1 MCVTILEKPFFMQDG
16 KLSPTFGRQLRLA
29 FLSNGA
35 DKTTSLP
42 KARTEEKHVYDGND
56 DNDDDDDDDD
66 DENLDEV
73 GDESKVFTDGLVLG
87 LQTH

>member
-42 KARTEEKHVYDGND
+42 KARTEEKHVYNGN
-56 DNDDDDDDDD
+56 DDDDDD

>member
-1 MCVTILEKPFFMQDG
+1 MAVVDG
-16 KLSPTFGRQLRLA
+16 GR
-29 FLSNGA
+29 
-35 DKTTSLP
+35 
-42 KARTEEKHVYDGND
+42 RTEADGGN
-56 DNDDDDDDDD
+56 DDDDDD

>member
-1 MCVTILEKPFFMQDG
+1 MCVTILEKPFFRQDG

-42 KARTEEKHVYDGND
+42 KARTEEKHVYNGN
-56 DNDDDDDDDD
+56 DDDDDD

>member
-1 MCVTILEKPFFMQDG
+1 MCVTILEKPFFRQDG

-29 FLSNGA
+29 FFSNGA

-42 KARTEEKHVYDGND
+42 KARTEEKHVYNGN
-56 DNDDDDDDDD
+56 DDDDDD

>member
-1 MCVTILEKPFFMQDG
+1 MCDYLRKTILQARWQAVADVWTTT
-16 KLSPTFGRQLRLA
+16 SFGVS
-29 FLSNGA
+29 FKWA

>member
-1 MCVTILEKPFFMQDG
+1 MCVTILEKPFFRQDG

-42 KARTEEKHVYDGND
+42 KARTEEKHVYNGN
-56 DNDDDDDDDD
+56 DDDDD

-87 LQTH
+87 LQTHWGHFR